1 MLAKFICQEDSNL
14 KLEISDFDPPGPGE
28 DRRYPAMINDDQFV
42 VLKMTDVGNNL
53 QSEDLSDIHLCEGL
67 LETEVLP
74 HFLSGQISS
83 EISTLIY
90 IEKLNQHVVY
100 RSILHHVHKK
110 MHQCL

>member
-1 MLAKFICQEDSNL
+1 MLTKFTNNQTEQHIEIC
-14 KLEISDFDPPGPGE
+14 DFDPPGPGD

-42 VLKMTDVGNNL
+42 VLKMTDVGNYL

-74 HFLSGQISS
+74 RLSGQISS
-83 EISTLIY
+83 EISSLIY

-100 RSILHHVHKK
+100 RLVLHHVHKK